1 MLLGRFMGF
10 RGLGFGM
17 VWRWGEGFE
26 QILSRIV
33 GGIQCIV
40 LCGGA
45 VFSPAPTVVG
55 CWVHELAAGD
65 ADP

>member
-1 MLLGRFMGF
+1 
-10 RGLGFGM
+10 M